1 MCIRDR
7 HSGASKQ
14 YAYLLNATSSVVSEI
29 AAVTDH
35 TFIVSERDQLFQH
48 DAKSPSKLKRIYKID
63 ITQATEIGHPAHG
76 VNGKTINGKTLEQL
90 SDDELTAAGI
100 LPVTKE
106 LVVDLL
112 ALPGGYPHDKAEGL
126 AVISDTMIAVSN
138 DDDFGIVPDGKGGI
152 APKRLPGANNMID
165 VNRVYFIKLD
175 KPLK

>member
-1 MCIRDR
+1 M
-7 HSGASKQ
+7 
-14 YAYLLNATSSVVSEI
+14 
-29 AAVTDH
+29 
-35 TFIVSERDQLFQH
+35 
-48 DAKSPSKLKRIYKID
+48 
-63 ITQATEIGHPAHG
+63 
-76 VNGKTINGKTLEQL
+76 
-90 SDDELTAAGI
+90 
-100 LPVTKE
+100 TKE

-112 ALPGGYPHDKAEGL
+112 ALPGGYPHDDKAEGL